1 MSQLPF
7 VGKPI
12 QALESNLTSL
22 PFAGTVIG
30 YGQNVANKDFNTA
43 MANQVLRPL
52 GESVPKDVKAGNELL
67 SFVDDKIS
75 NAYRGIEKKF
85 DFKVITDPVTNSNTI
100 TRLNNVVD
108 RSTIDLVPEAAN
120 RVSEI
125 VKRSFYEPL
134 LKTYGLS
141 GAQFRTAEKS
151 LGAQANTLIKS
162 SNPIDRDAGF
172 AIRNFQDALRNELT
186 RQNPQVGRELM
197 GIHDAFKKYL
207 RIERAAAYRGA
218 DEGVFSPSQF
228 KAATE
233 SLAGRKGTA
242 TGKGIFM
249 PESQAATDVLGKTM
263 PDSGTAGRLMSA
275 KTLGL
280 GAAEGGLN
288 LLSSFA
294 PSVAAGTMYNPLAM
308 YLMTKLATARPEAVK
323 AAAPT
328 ASRIA
333 GRAGGLG
340 FSPSSD
346 QSTVDQMG
354 NPVQ

>member
-1 MSQLPF
+1 MSQVPF

-12 QALESNLTSL
+12 QAFESNLTSL
-22 PFAGTVIG
+22 PFAGTMIG
-30 YGQNVANKDFNTA
+30 YGQRVAAEDFNKA

-67 SFVDDKIS
+67 SFVDDKIA
-75 NAYRGIEKKF
+75 NAYRGIEGKF
-85 DFKVITDPVTNSNTI
+85 DFKIITDPATNSNTI

-108 RSTIDLVPEAAN
+108 RASIDLVPEAAET
-120 RVSEI
+120 VSKI

-151 LGAQANTLIKS
+151 LGAQANTLIRS

-218 DEGVFSPSQF
+218 DEGVFNPSQF

-249 PESQAATDVLGKTM
+249 PESQAAIDVLGKTV
-263 PDSGTAGRLMSA
+263 PDSATAGRLMSA

-280 GAAEGGLN
+280 GAAETGLN
-288 LLSSFA
+288 LLH
-294 PSVAAGTMYNPLAM
+294 P
-308 YLMTKLATARPEAVK
+308 
-323 AAAPT
+323 
-328 ASRIA
+328 
-333 GRAGGLG
+333 
-340 FSPSSD
+340 
-346 QSTVDQMG
+346 
-354 NPVQ
+354 